1 MRRLAGSLL
10 LAGTLA
16 AAGPALAGHT
26 AGASF
31 PTLRSDAVKR
41 LLDVREPV
49 VLVDMRK
56 PAEYKAGHLPGAIS
70 LPITELERRYRE
82 IPKGPRVIL
91 YCGCPLEEMGSVHAF
106 LTSLGWKN
114 HDVRE
119 DGFDGWY
126 KSQFPVVK

>member
-1 MRRLAGSLL
+1 MRRLAGGLL

-26 AGASF
+26 AAASF

-49 VLVDMRK
+49 VLVDMRR
-56 PAEYKAGHLPGAIS
+56 PAEYRAGHLPGAIS
-70 LPITELERRYRE
+70 LPISELERRYRE
-82 IPKGPRVIL
+82 IPKGPRVVL

-106 LTSLGWKN
+106 LASLGWKN
-114 HDVRE
+114 HVVLE

-126 KSQFPVVK
+126 KNQFPVVK

>member
-1 MRRLAGSLL
+1 MRRLAGALL
-10 LAGTLA
+10 LGGTLA
-16 AAGPALAGHT
+16 AGGPVLAGHT
-26 AGASF
+26 PAASF

-49 VLVDMRK
+49 VLVDMRR
-56 PAEYKAGHLPGAIS
+56 PAEYRAGHLPGAIS
-70 LPITELERRYRE
+70 LPISELERRYRE

-106 LTSLGWKN
+106 LASLGWKN
-114 HDVRE
+114 HVVLE

>member
-1 MRRLAGSLL
+1 MRRRAGAVL
-10 LAGTLA
+10 LAVALA
-16 AAGPALAGHT
+16 TAGPVLAGHT
-26 AGASF
+26 PGASF

-41 LLDVREPV
+41 LLDVREPL

-56 PAEYKAGHLPGAIS
+56 PAEYRAGHLPGAIS

-106 LTSLGWKN
+106 LAGLGWKN
-114 HDVRE
+114 HVVLE

>member
-1 MRRLAGSLL
+1 MRRLAGRLL

-114 HDVRE
+114 HVVLE

>member
-1 MRRLAGSLL
+1 MRRLAGAFF

-16 AAGPALAGHT
+16 AAGPVLAGHT

-41 LLDVREPV
+41 LLDIREPV

-56 PAEYKAGHLPGAIS
+56 PAEYRAGHLPGAIS

-91 YCGCPLEEMGSVHAF
+91 YCVCPLEEMGSVHAF
-106 LTSLGWKN
+106 LASLGWRN
-114 HDVRE
+114 HVVLE